1 LIRELTADVAPEA
14 AFLSLADRAYPF
26 FLDSG
31 EGFPRL
37 GTRSYVGA
45 DPFLVVHAKGAEAY
59 LSWPRTGRTEL
70 RRGNPF
76 HLLRDLLREHRGP
89 PVGAAMT
96 GGGAVGYLG
105 YDLFPFVEAI
115 PRSARDDLRMPDLF
129 LGFYDTI
136 GIFDQAAGRA
146 TLCSSDWGGPE
157 GPRREAWDAWDGLTA
172 APGPGRREGAGFA
185 AGPVESNFT
194 REQYEAAVLRV
205 KEHIAAG
212 DVYQVNLSQRFRV
225 PFGGSPLSFYRRLRR
240 TSSAPFG
247 ACLFPDGFSIL
258 SNSPERYLRI
268 DGDRIETRPIKG
280 TRPRGATPR
289 EDRKLAEELRTS
301 VKDRAE
307 HVMIVDLERNDL
319 GRVCQYRSV
328 HVPELEVVESYANV
342 HHLVSTVAGLVH
354 PSKEAVDCLRNSF
367 PGGSI
372 TGAPKVRAM
381 EIIEALEP
389 TARGVY
395 CGAIGYID
403 FAGRADLNIAIRTAV
418 LQGDSLYVQVG
429 GGIVADS
436 DPAAEYEETLVKA
449 RSFLRVLGREE
460 GEWTGRPAP

>member
-1 LIRELTADVAPEA
+1 MIRELAADVTPEA
-14 AFLSLADRAYPF
+14 AFLSLADRPYPF

-45 DPFLVVHAKGAEAY
+45 DPFLVVHAKGSEAR
-59 LSWPRTGRTEL
+59 LSWPRTGRTET
-70 RRGNPF
+70 RRGSPF
-76 HLLRDLLREHRGP
+76 DLLRDLLREHGGP
-89 PVGAAMT
+89 PDAPAMAC
-96 GGGAVGYLG
+96 GGAVGYLA
-105 YDLFPFVEAI
+105 YDLFPFVETI
-115 PRSARDDLRMPDLF
+115 PRSARDDLGMPDLF
-129 LGFYDTI
+129 LGFYDTV
-136 GIFDQAAGRA
+136 GIFDHPGGRA
-146 TLCSSDWGGPE
+146 HLCASDRGGPE
-157 GPRREAWDAWDGLTA
+157 GPRREAREAWGVLSD
-172 APGPGRREGAGFA
+172 PGRPGGRENSGFA
-185 AGPVESNFT
+185 AGSLESNFT
-194 REQYEAAVLRV
+194 RERYEAAVLRV

-225 PFGGSPLSFYRRLRR
+225 PFDGSPLSFYRRLRR
-240 TSSAPFG
+240 TSPAPFG

-280 TRPRGATPR
+280 TRPRGATPG
-289 EDRKLAEELRTS
+289 EDRRLAEELRAS
-301 VKDRAE
+301 AKDRAE

-319 GRVCQYRSV
+319 GRVCRYRSV

-354 PSKEAVDCLRNSF
+354 PSKEAADCLRNSF

-395 CGAIGYID
+395 CGSIGYID

-418 LQGDSLYVQVG
+418 VRGDSLYVQVG

-460 GEWTGRPAP
+460 GAWAGRAAP